1 MEITVKVT
9 GLDNLANAIFALAK
23 ATGALK
29 EETQVQMDAARVVPA
44 VQQTVAPTATVA
56 PTGTTV
62 QSTQPVQNVQ
72 SVPTTQTTPTAPVAQ
87 NTTSTVNPVPTA
99 TATPTYTMEQLAVA
113 ATGLID
119 AGKMQDVQNTLA
131 SLGAQTLMDLP
142 QEKYG
147 EFASAIKAIG
157 GGDLRWRR
165 KENMLCYQQAERCSG
180 FTVLLP
186 QSCVMSFQIQRAL
199 IQKKELWHMRSVS

>member
-1 MEITVKVT
+1 MEITVNVT

-23 ATGALK
+23 AAENCK
-29 EETQVQMDAARVVPA
+29 EETPVDASKVTSV
-44 VQQTVAPTATVA
+44 VQQAVAPTETAA
-56 PTGTTV
+56 PTTTTV
-62 QSTQPVQNVQ
+62 PSAPPVQNVQ
-72 SVPTTQTTPTAPVAQ
+72 PVPTTQTAQTAP
-87 NTTSTVNPVPTA
+87 TVSPVPTT
-99 TATPTYTMEQLAVA
+99 TATPTYSMEQLAVA

-157 GGDLRWRR
+157 
-165 KENMLCYQQAERCSG
+165 A
-180 FTVLLP
+180 V
-186 QSCVMSFQIQRAL
+186 I
-199 IQKKELWHMRSVS
+199 

>member
-1 MEITVKVT
+1 MEITVNVT
-9 GLDNLANAIFALAK
+9 GFDNLANAIFALAN
-23 ATGALK
+23 AAGNCK
-29 EETQVQMDAARVVPA
+29 EETQMDAAKVAPV
-44 VQQTVAPTATVA
+44 VQQTVVPTETVA
-56 PTGTTV
+56 PAATTV
-62 QSTQPVQNVQ
+62 PSTPPVQP
-72 SVPTTQTTPTAPVAQ
+72 VPTTQATPTAPP
-87 NTTSTVNPVPTA
+87 VNPVPTA

-157 GGDLRWRR
+157 AG
-165 KENMLCYQQAERCSG
+165 
-180 FTVLLP
+180 
-186 QSCVMSFQIQRAL
+186 I
-199 IQKKELWHMRSVS
+199 

>member
-1 MEITVKVT
+1 MEITVNVT

-23 ATGALK
+23 AAGNCK
-29 EETQVQMDAARVVPA
+29 EGTQVNATKVAPV
-44 VQQTVAPTATVA
+44 VQQTVVPTETVA
-56 PTGTTV
+56 PAATTV
-62 QSTQPVQNVQ
+62 PSTPPVQPV
-72 SVPTTQTTPTAPVAQ
+72 PAAPVAQ
-87 NTTSTVNPVPTA
+87 NAASAVNPVPTA

-157 GGDLRWRR
+157 
-165 KENMLCYQQAERCSG
+165 A
-180 FTVLLP
+180 V
-186 QSCVMSFQIQRAL
+186 I
-199 IQKKELWHMRSVS
+199 

>member
-1 MEITVKVT
+1 MEITVNVT

-23 ATGALK
+23 AAGNCK
-29 EETQVQMDAARVVPA
+29 EETQVDATKVTPA
-44 VQQTVAPTATVA
+44 VQQAVAPTAT
-56 PTGTTV
+56 TTTV
-62 QSTQPVQNVQ
+62 PSTQPVQNVQ

-157 GGDLRWRR
+157 
-165 KENMLCYQQAERCSG
+165 A
-180 FTVLLP
+180 V
-186 QSCVMSFQIQRAL
+186 I
-199 IQKKELWHMRSVS
+199 

>member
-1 MEITVKVT
+1 MEITVNVT
-9 GLDNLANAIFALAK
+9 GLDNLANAIFALAN
-23 ATGALK
+23 AAGNCK
-29 EETQVQMDAARVVPA
+29 EETQVDAAKVAPA
-44 VQQTVAPTATVA
+44 VQQAVTPTAT
-56 PTGTTV
+56 TTTV
-62 QSTQPVQNVQ
+62 PSTPPVQNVQ
-72 SVPTTQTTPTAPVAQ
+72 PVPTTQTAQAAPVAQ
-87 NTTSTVNPVPTA
+87 NTAPAASPVPTA

-157 GGDLRWRR
+157 
-165 KENMLCYQQAERCSG
+165 A
-180 FTVLLP
+180 V
-186 QSCVMSFQIQRAL
+186 I
-199 IQKKELWHMRSVS
+199 

>member
-1 MEITVKVT
+1 MEITVNVT

-23 ATGALK
+23 AAGNCK
-29 EETQVQMDAARVVPA
+29 EETQVDATKVAPV
-44 VQQTVAPTATVA
+44 VQQTVAPAETAAQT
-56 PTGTTV
+56 TTTV
-62 QSTQPVQNVQ
+62 PSTLPVQNVQ
-72 SVPTTQTTPTAPVAQ
+72 PVPTTQTAQTAP
-87 NTTSTVNPVPTA
+87 TVSPVPTA

-157 GGDLRWRR
+157 
-165 KENMLCYQQAERCSG
+165 A
-180 FTVLLP
+180 V
-186 QSCVMSFQIQRAL
+186 I
-199 IQKKELWHMRSVS
+199 

>member
-1 MEITVKVT
+1 MEITVNVT
-9 GLDNLANAIFALAK
+9 GLDNLANAIFALAN
-23 ATGALK
+23 AAGNCK
-29 EETQVQMDAARVVPA
+29 EETQMDVIKVAPV
-44 VQQTVAPTATVA
+44 VQQTVAPTAT
-56 PTGTTV
+56 TTTIP
-62 QSTQPVQNVQ
+62 STPPVQNIQ
-72 SVPTTQTTPTAPVAQ
+72 PVPTTQATPTAPP
-87 NTTSTVNPVPTA
+87 VNPVPTA

-157 GGDLRWRR
+157 
-165 KENMLCYQQAERCSG
+165 A
-180 FTVLLP
+180 V
-186 QSCVMSFQIQRAL
+186 I
-199 IQKKELWHMRSVS
+199 

>member
-1 MEITVKVT
+1 MEITVNVT

-23 ATGALK
+23 AAGNCK
-29 EETQVQMDAARVVPA
+29 EETQVDATKITPV
-44 VQQTVAPTATVA
+44 VQQAVAPTAT
-56 PTGTTV
+56 TTTV
-62 QSTQPVQNVQ
+62 PSTPPVQPV
-72 SVPTTQTTPTAPVAQ
+72 PAAPVAQ
-87 NTTSTVNPVPTA
+87 NAASAVNPVPTA

-157 GGDLRWRR
+157 
-165 KENMLCYQQAERCSG
+165 A
-180 FTVLLP
+180 V
-186 QSCVMSFQIQRAL
+186 I
-199 IQKKELWHMRSVS
+199 

>member
-1 MEITVKVT
+1 MEITVNVT
-9 GLDNLANAIFALAK
+9 GLDNLANAIFALAN
-23 ATGALK
+23 AAGNSK
-29 EETQVQMDAARVVPA
+29 EETQMDAAKVAPV
-44 VQQTVAPTATVA
+44 VQQTVVPTETVA
-56 PTGTTV
+56 PVATTV
-62 QSTQPVQNVQ
+62 PSTPPVQPV
-72 SVPTTQTTPTAPVAQ
+72 STTQATPTAPP
-87 NTTSTVNPVPTA
+87 VNPVPTA

-157 GGDLRWRR
+157 
-165 KENMLCYQQAERCSG
+165 A
-180 FTVLLP
+180 V
-186 QSCVMSFQIQRAL
+186 I
-199 IQKKELWHMRSVS
+199 

>member
-1 MEITVKVT
+1 MEITVNVT

-23 ATGALK
+23 AAGNCK
-29 EETQVQMDAARVVPA
+29 EETQVDATKVAPV
-44 VQQTVAPTATVA
+44 VQQAVAPAETAAQT
-56 PTGTTV
+56 TTTV
-62 QSTQPVQNVQ
+62 PSTLPVQNVQ
-72 SVPTTQTTPTAPVAQ
+72 PVPTTQTAQTAP
-87 NTTSTVNPVPTA
+87 TVSPVPTA
-99 TATPTYTMEQLAVA
+99 TATPTYSMEQLAVA

-157 GGDLRWRR
+157 
-165 KENMLCYQQAERCSG
+165 A
-180 FTVLLP
+180 V
-186 QSCVMSFQIQRAL
+186 I
-199 IQKKELWHMRSVS
+199 

>member
-1 MEITVKVT
+1 MEITVNVT

-23 ATGALK
+23 AAGNCK
-29 EETQVQMDAARVVPA
+29 QGTQVNATKVAPVVQQAVVPTE
-44 VQQTVAPTATVA
+44 TVAPAA
-56 PTGTTV
+56 TTV
-62 QSTQPVQNVQ
+62 PSTPPVQPV
-72 SVPTTQTTPTAPVAQ
+72 PAAPVAQ
-87 NTTSTVNPVPTA
+87 NAASAVNPAPTA

-131 SLGAQTLMDLP
+131 ALGAQTLMDLP

-157 GGDLRWRR
+157 
-165 KENMLCYQQAERCSG
+165 A
-180 FTVLLP
+180 V
-186 QSCVMSFQIQRAL
+186 I
-199 IQKKELWHMRSVS
+199 

>member
-1 MEITVKVT
+1 MEITVNVI

-23 ATGALK
+23 AAGNCK
-29 EETQVQMDAARVVPA
+29 EETQIDATKVAPV
-44 VQQTVAPTATVA
+44 VQQTVAPAETAAQT
-56 PTGTTV
+56 TTTV
-62 QSTQPVQNVQ
+62 PSTPPVQNVQ
-72 SVPTTQTTPTAPVAQ
+72 PVPTTQTAQTAPATPTV
-87 NTTSTVNPVPTA
+87 SPVPTA
-99 TATPTYTMEQLAVA
+99 TATPTYSMEQLAVA

-157 GGDLRWRR
+157 
-165 KENMLCYQQAERCSG
+165 A
-180 FTVLLP
+180 V
-186 QSCVMSFQIQRAL
+186 I
-199 IQKKELWHMRSVS
+199 

>member
-1 MEITVKVT
+1 MEITVNVT

-23 ATGALK
+23 AAGNCK
-29 EETQVQMDAARVVPA
+29 EETQIDATKVAPV
-44 VQQTVAPTATVA
+44 VQQTVAPAETAAQT
-56 PTGTTV
+56 TTTV
-62 QSTQPVQNVQ
+62 PSTPPVQNVQ
-72 SVPTTQTTPTAPVAQ
+72 PVPTTQTAQTAPATPTV
-87 NTTSTVNPVPTA
+87 SPVPTA
-99 TATPTYTMEQLAVA
+99 TATPTYSMEQLAVA

-157 GGDLRWRR
+157 
-165 KENMLCYQQAERCSG
+165 A
-180 FTVLLP
+180 V
-186 QSCVMSFQIQRAL
+186 I
-199 IQKKELWHMRSVS
+199 

>member
-1 MEITVKVT
+1 MEITVNVT

-23 ATGALK
+23 AAGNCK
-29 EETQVQMDAARVVPA
+29 EETQVDATKVTPV
-44 VQQTVAPTATVA
+44 VQQAVAPTET
-56 PTGTTV
+56 TTTV
-62 QSTQPVQNVQ
+62 PNTPPVQDVQPVL
-72 SVPTTQTTPTAPVAQ
+72 TTQTAQAAPTV
-87 NTTSTVNPVPTA
+87 SPVPTA
-99 TATPTYTMEQLAVA
+99 TATPTYTREQLAVA

-157 GGDLRWRR
+157 
-165 KENMLCYQQAERCSG
+165 A
-180 FTVLLP
+180 V
-186 QSCVMSFQIQRAL
+186 I
-199 IQKKELWHMRSVS
+199 

>member
-1 MEITVKVT
+1 MEITVNVT

-23 ATGALK
+23 AAENCK
-29 EETQVQMDAARVVPA
+29 EKTQVDASKVTPV
-44 VQQTVAPTATVA
+44 VQQAVAPTETAA
-56 PTGTTV
+56 PTTTTV
-62 QSTQPVQNVQ
+62 PSAPPVQNVQ
-72 SVPTTQTTPTAPVAQ
+72 PVPTTRTAQMAPATPTV
-87 NTTSTVNPVPTA
+87 SPVPTA
-99 TATPTYTMEQLAVA
+99 TATPTYSMEQLAVA

-157 GGDLRWRR
+157 
-165 KENMLCYQQAERCSG
+165 A
-180 FTVLLP
+180 V
-186 QSCVMSFQIQRAL
+186 I
-199 IQKKELWHMRSVS
+199 